1 MPTILLLAEL
11 PGFLTILKSYSV
23 LAFQFDIHPVLLTLQ
38 IDMKRKT
45 QVSWAALSG
54 IASKYI
60 ESSGFLSPLPPALML
75 V

>member
-60 ESSGFLSPLPPALML
+60 KSSGLLPPTFALML
-75 V
+75 L